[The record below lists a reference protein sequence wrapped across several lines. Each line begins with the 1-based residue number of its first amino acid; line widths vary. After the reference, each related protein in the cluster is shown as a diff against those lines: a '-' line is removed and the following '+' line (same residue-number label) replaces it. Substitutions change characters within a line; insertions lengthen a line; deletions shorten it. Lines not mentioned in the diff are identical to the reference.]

1 MGNVLKYSDLRECCD
16 TCDSKN
22 DKTPV
27 DACVR
32 ARAREGDY
40 RYFYNSYSHC
50 FHHSSKLEKYPPIT
64 WKKISHRFMKNK
76 LSFSVKQ
83 HVIFSKTSRRFQQ
96 NNTSFSIKQH
106 VVLWKTSRCFMKNK
120 PLIEKKEAG
129 IAYKKKVERRNR
141 RCFIKGKLQCVFEF
155 RFGGTFM
162 WTPSS
167 SISQCLA
174 FCSFMKQKEMLQKRV
189 LQHLRCL

>member
-1 MGNVLKYSDLRECCD
+1 
-16 TCDSKN
+16 
-22 DKTPV
+22 
-27 DACVR
+27 
-32 ARAREGDY
+32 
-40 RYFYNSYSHC
+40 
-50 FHHSSKLEKYPPIT
+50 
-64 WKKISHRFMKNK
+64 
-76 LSFSVKQ
+76 
-83 HVIFSKTSRRFQQ
+83 
-96 NNTSFSIKQH
+96 
-106 VVLWKTSRCFMKNK
+106 MKNK

-129 IAYKKKVERRNR
+129 IAYKKKVEKRNR

-189 LQHLRCL
+189 LQHLPSCVYNTTSSKIGVQLR

>member
-1 MGNVLKYSDLRECCD
+1 MSANIGNVLKHSDLRECCD

-50 FHHSSKLEKYPPIT
+50 FHHSSKLEKYPPIA
-64 WKKISHRFMKNK
+64 WKKQAVVFNK
-76 LSFSVKQ
+76 
-83 HVIFSKTSRRFQQ
+83 TTRRFQQ
-96 NNTSFSIKQH
+96 
-106 VVLWKTSRCFMKNK
+106 NK
-120 PLIEKKEAG
+120 PLIEKKEVE
-129 IAYKKKVERRNR
+129 IAYKKWIEKRNR

-155 RFGGTFM
+155 CLGGE
-162 WTPSS
+162 
-167 SISQCLA
+167 ILLA
-174 FCSFMKQKEMLQKRV
+174 PFTSMSGILFLYETKRDAAKTSFATSPVFIILHHRKSVCSEV
-189 LQHLRCL
+189 NLRIRG